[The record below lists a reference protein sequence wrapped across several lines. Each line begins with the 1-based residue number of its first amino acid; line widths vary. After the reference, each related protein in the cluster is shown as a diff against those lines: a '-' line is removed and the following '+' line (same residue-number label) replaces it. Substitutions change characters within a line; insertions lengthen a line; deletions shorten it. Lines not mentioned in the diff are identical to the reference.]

1 MLKIYFDQNIL
12 SLDDKTLQDLSKLSE
27 IQWVYS
33 SEHYKEIA
41 RSEYPDFYINKLL
54 ILKPKKRIVT
64 YTNNKIIDQVELL
77 EIPDFKVD
85 YEGFISG
92 SYEVPTFTSFKIFR
106 AWVNGGNYD
115 ELFAKVPSILNDEIN
130 NALTKCGLQHSI
142 KSSSDIDFKLV
153 INAMLQQGNNI
164 EALRGFYGISKG
176 NIGNLNSELALEQ
189 IYDLAIKSIPS
200 LSLITSDQF
209 FGFEQYDNGEFIKVP
224 LHQGIIYC
232 CIMLDL
238 LGYQAEKK
246 CRKLEKIDNT
256 HSDAVHI
263 ATAAFCDNLLSRDQ
277 RLINRAKAIYKY
289 KKIPT
294 EPYLLEVE

>member
-33 SEHYKEIA
+33 SEHYNEIA
-41 RSEYPDFYINKLL
+41 RSEKSDVYINKLS
-54 ILKPKKRIVT
+54 ILKPIKCKVNLQ
-64 YTNNKIIDQVELL
+64 NNKLIDQASLIEVS
-77 EIPDFKVD
+77 DFKAD
-85 YEGFISG
+85 YESFICG
-92 SYEVPTFTSFKIFR
+92 SYEVPTLTSFKIFR

-176 NIGNLNSELALEQ
+176 NIGNLNSESALKQ
-189 IYDLAIKSIPS
+189 IYDLDIKSIPS

-209 FGFEQYDNGEFIKVP
+209 FWFEQYDNGKFIKVP
-224 LHQGIIYC
+224 LQQGIIAC
-232 CIMLDL
+232 CVMLDL

-263 ATAAFCDNLLSRDQ
+263 ATAAFFNGLLSRDQ

-289 KKIPT
+289 KKITT
-294 EPYLLEVE
+294 ETIFI

>member
-263 ATAAFCDNLLSRDQ
+263 ATAAFFNGLLSRDQ
-277 RLINRAKAIYKY
+277 RLINRAKAIYK
-289 KKIPT
+289 
-294 EPYLLEVE
+294 